1 MHERVPVR
9 AIYRLFYLL
18 LLIVVPSSPQDFA
31 LYIISFAAPLIL
43 QWIINLATIRT
54 LWDAH
59 NSALGRKTSRPEDVD
74 VRSSERL
81 IIQSCYRLLLLV
93 LLRKLS
99 KSRWDVHVQV
109 MPEHFQ
115 LCCIVD
121 PLARPSQTLLIVAN
135 QTRERSILPL
145 AFPLRRY
152 VTNRIAI
159 SSTTASEA
167 SQVDI
172 RAVW

>member
-9 AIYRLFYLL
+9 VTYRLFCLL
-18 LLIVVPSSPQDFA
+18 PLIVVSLPSQDFV
-31 LYIISFAAPLIL
+31 LYIISFVAPLLL
-43 QWIINLATIRT
+43 QWIINLVTIRT

-74 VRSSERL
+74 VCSLERR

-99 KSRWDVHVQV
+99 KSRWGVHVQV
-109 MPEHFQ
+109 SQNTFQ
-115 LCCIVD
+115 LYCIVD

-135 QTRERSILPL
+135 QTRE
-145 AFPLRRY
+145 
-152 VTNRIAI
+152 
-159 SSTTASEA
+159 
-167 SQVDI
+167 
-172 RAVW
+172 